1 MYGTFYPF
9 ESDARIS
16 LLAIAINNKV
26 GVRPPLSVAR
36 TRKLRIPSIA
46 QMLSID
52 FPYEKS
58 DQAVQRVSPEAAA
71 SSALL
76 QQI

>member
-1 MYGTFYPF
+1 MAHTYPF
-9 ESDARIS
+9 
-16 LLAIAINNKV
+16 LAIATNNKV
-26 GVRPPLSVAR
+26 GVRPPTTISGPDQEAPTSVD
-36 TRKLRIPSIA
+36 KFA

-58 DQAVQRVSPEAAA
+58 DQAIQRVSPEAAA

>member
-1 MYGTFYPF
+1 
-9 ESDARIS
+9 
-16 LLAIAINNKV
+16 
-26 GVRPPLSVAR
+26 
-36 TRKLRIPSIA
+36 
-46 QMLSID
+46 MLSID

-58 DQAVQRVSPEAAA
+58 DQAVQGVSPEAAA

>member
-1 MYGTFYPF
+1 
-9 ESDARIS
+9 
-16 LLAIAINNKV
+16 
-26 GVRPPLSVAR
+26 
-36 TRKLRIPSIA
+36 
-46 QMLSID
+46 MLSID

-71 SSALL
+71 SSPLL

>member
-1 MYGTFYPF
+1 
-9 ESDARIS
+9 
-16 LLAIAINNKV
+16 
-26 GVRPPLSVAR
+26 
-36 TRKLRIPSIA
+36 
-46 QMLSID
+46 MLSID

-58 DQAVQRVSPEAAA
+58 DQAIQRVSPEAAA